1 MFININLT
9 FILCVVY
16 LREYQGKIFTRG
28 KVYNYSFNERKIIQL
43 TFVYFIYLLLL
54 QKGS

>member
-1 MFININLT
+1 MFMNINLT

-16 LREYQGKIFTRG
+16 LREYQGNIFTRG
-28 KVYNYSFNERKIIQL
+28 KVYYYSFNERKIIQL